1 MKIYSQSFLYLIL
14 RLIFC
19 QLNPNFINVCTAYTS
34 KIWVQ
39 LTKNFLTKASTKRFR
54 EYVKVKDMHMEL
66 ASNVDEAL
74 DMAFKINSNNPLHL
88 EIFFSIIN
96 IKKF

>member
-1 MKIYSQSFLYLIL
+1 
-14 RLIFC
+14 
-19 QLNPNFINVCTAYTS
+19 
-34 KIWVQ
+34 
-39 LTKNFLTKASTKRFR
+39 
-54 EYVKVKDMHMEL
+54 MHMEL